1 MHGNESRPMKNYYR
15 QIPTDRRAHSEVS
28 VPIMILLLRMIITFH
43 IIITIKTFVVVV
55 VVVAMNPWIMERVGE
70 AV

>member
-1 MHGNESRPMKNYYR
+1 
-15 QIPTDRRAHSEVS
+15 
-28 VPIMILLLRMIITFH
+28 MILLLRTIITIH
-43 IIITIKTFVVVV
+43 IIITIKTFAVV